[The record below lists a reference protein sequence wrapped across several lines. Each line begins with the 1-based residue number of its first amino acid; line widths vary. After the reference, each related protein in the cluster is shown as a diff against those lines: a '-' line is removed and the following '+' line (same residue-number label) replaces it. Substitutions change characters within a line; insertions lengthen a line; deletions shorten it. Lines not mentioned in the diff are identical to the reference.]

1 VVKIAGSTVKGSPA
15 VAHDHV
21 SDAGGEQD
29 IGARHPGRAR
39 AGHND
44 RNILESLAHNLQ
56 GIEDARQYNDRGAVL
71 VVVEDRDL
79 QLVTQPALDLEAPR
93 RRDVLKIDST
103 EGRLDRFDKTNDLL
117 DIGRAEA

>member
-29 IGARHPGRAR
+29 IGARH